1 MKRIIII
8 FVFFTTIL
16 NANNRYE
23 LKLYE
28 KVLPFVFHK
37 TPLIVFADKDANEIL
52 KYSKKFKI
60 VTKCKKAVV
69 ILIGSDFLDIP
80 DECKDK
86 PIFSTS
92 YRSFKNSENSFGAFY
107 WRKGRPQ
114 IKFKNKVLE
123 KYNLT
128 LPNFLRKYAK

>member
-16 NANNRYE
+16 NASNNYE

-28 KVLPFVFHK
+28 KILPPIFSK
-37 TPLIVFADKDANEIL
+37 IPLTVFADKDANELLNI
-52 KYSKKFKI
+52 SKKFKI
-60 VTKCKKAVV
+60 VTNCNEAVV
-69 ILIGSDFLDIP
+69 ILIGRNFLNIP
-80 DECKDK
+80 DDCKDK

-92 YRSFKNSENSFGAFY
+92 YRSFKNSKNSFGAFY

-114 IKFKNKVLE
+114 IKFKNKVLVR
-123 KYNLT
+123 YNLT
-128 LPNFLRKYAK
+128 LPNFLRKYEK